1 MRMSSNHKDLRG
13 WAIQSIR
20 AGEKKNKG
28 QQNPIKRM
36 GGGLVGETNEWI
48 EYQSA
53 QHKCKCR
60 QEKEKTRNRNRNRN
74 HIQVKQGE
82 GPLDPLTEEVSRRL
96 RGG

>member
-1 MRMSSNHKDLRG
+1 MDRVSDDSATRDDTIRVLAQCVNNGITTRTRRSMRMSSNHKDLRG

-20 AGEKKNKG
+20 AQKKKKS

-36 GGGLVGETNEWI
+36 GGLVGETNEWI

-60 QEKEKTRNRNRNRN
+60 Q
-74 HIQVKQGE
+74 
-82 GPLDPLTEEVSRRL
+82 
-96 RGG
+96 